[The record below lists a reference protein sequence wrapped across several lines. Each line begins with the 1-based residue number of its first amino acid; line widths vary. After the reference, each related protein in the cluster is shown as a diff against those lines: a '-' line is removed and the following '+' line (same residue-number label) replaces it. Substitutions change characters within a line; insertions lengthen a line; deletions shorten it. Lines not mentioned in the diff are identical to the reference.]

1 MRMDLE
7 IAEKSKTARFEVA
20 DNRLTDKIIGAAI
33 EVHRTLGPGLLE
45 SAYQECM
52 CFELSQLGL
61 EFQRQVELP
70 VRYKGVNLDCGY
82 RIDLIVEG
90 AVIVELKTVSELL
103 PVHSSQLLTY
113 LKLSDKPI
121 GLLINF
127 NVTVLKR
134 GLKRVVNHYVGQI
147 PDTAPDSLSSSPLL
161 RASALKKHL

>member
-1 MRMDLE
+1 MDLE